1 MGRADWCLERSKIYK
16 AAAELDADALRKLL
30 LLQLAQQW
38 ALAANLARQ
47 LNCCPGTTPSEL
59 SH

>member
-1 MGRADWCLERSKIYK
+1 MGRVDWCLERSRIFR
-16 AAAELDADALRKLL
+16 AAAEMDPDALRKLL

-38 ALAANLARQ
+38 SLAANLSLQ
-47 LNCCPGTTPSEL
+47 LNCCPGNTPSEL